1 MMNAEQQ
8 RLLDNASKEVPLEIW
23 GPYLSERQWGTVRE
37 DYSEGGDAW
46 NYFTHDHARSR
57 VYRWGEDGL
66 AGISDYDQNLCFAIA
81 LWNGKDPIL
90 KERLFGLTNQ
100 EGNHGEDV
108 KELYYYL
115 DNLPTHY
122 YMKHLYKYPQK
133 AYPYAD
139 LLAVNR
145 MRNKQEPEYEILDT
159 GVFNDDCYF
168 DIFTEY
174 AKKGNEDI
182 YIRIEIVNR
191 GKDAAPITIL
201 PTLWFSNKWQFSPGT
216 RKPVLQFID
225 TGIVHAAHEKLGDYY
240 LYCKDSADIWFTENE
255 TNAEKIFNRP
265 NNSLFVKDAFHDAV
279 IHGMNTEAL
288 REIKQGTKC
297 AAVYQFT
304 MNGGEKKQLYLRLTK
319 EQTTEP
325 FTSDVTGIFV
335 QRKKEADEF
344 YQFVLPAGISEDLA
358 LIQRQAFAGLLW
370 SRQYYHYDV
379 ERWYSTSDGIAS
391 VGGQRAYGR
400 NSDWKNLKNRDVI
413 LMPDKWEYPWYA
425 AWDLAFH
432 CIAMAAIDP
441 VFAKNQLIILT
452 REWYMNAA
460 GQIPAYEWNFSDVNP
475 PVQAFAALQIYH
487 IEKKRT
493 GIGDI
498 YFLKKI
504 FQKLIINFTWWAN
517 RKDIDG
523 NNIFGGGFLGLDNI
537 GIFNRS
543 MPLPGG
549 MQLEQSDGT
558 AWMGMYALNM
568 MDMALEIALSDDAF
582 EDTATKFYEHFVLI
596 AEALNERGLWDNTD
610 SFFYDVLNIPGE
622 RSFPLRLRSM
632 VGLIPLFAVSIIRR
646 EHLNT
651 LTDFKKA
658 MEWIRNYRTANHAY
672 LPNQR
677 EVDYTDML
685 FSLVDDD
692 RLRALMNRVLDEDE
706 FLAPGGVRALSKYYR
721 EHPYTINMQG
731 ASYTVTYD
739 PGDSTS
745 GLFGG
750 NSNWRGPVWIPM
762 NFLLVEAIKK
772 YGNFYSDRLKVE
784 FPKGSGNMI
793 NLTQVAEEI
802 IRRII
807 HQFQRDENNVRPI
820 HGRHNWFYQLP
831 GNGSLCLFYEYFHGD
846 DGSGIGASH
855 QTGWTSL
862 IVNMI
867 GIA

>member
-1 MMNAEQQ
+1 MNAEQQ
-8 RLLDNASKEVPLEIW
+8 RLLDNASKEVPLEVW

-57 VYRWGEDGL
+57 VYRWGEDGI
-66 AGISDYDQNLCFAIA
+66 AGISDYNQNLCFAIA
-81 LWNGKDPIL
+81 LWNGQDPIL

-115 DNLPTHY
+115 DNLPSHY
-122 YMKHLYKYPQK
+122 YMKHLYKYPQQ

-139 LLAVNR
+139 LLNVNR

-159 GVFNDDCYF
+159 GVFNDNNYF
-168 DIFTEY
+168 DVFTEY
-174 AKKGNEDI
+174 AKNESEDI
-182 YIRIEIVNR
+182 YIRIQIINR
-191 GKDAAPITIL
+191 SIHPSPITVL
-201 PTLWFSNKWQFSPGT
+201 PTLWFSNKHHFLPDTQKPILQYRNSGT
-216 RKPVLQFID
+216 
-225 TGIVHAAHEKLGDYY
+225 VHASHETLGDYY
-240 LYCKDSADIWFTENE
+240 LYYKDLTEILFTENE
-255 TNAEKIFNRP
+255 TNTEKVSNQP
-265 NNSLFVKDAFHDAV
+265 NTSLFVKDAFHDAI
-279 IHGMNTEAL
+279 IHGRNKEVL
-288 REIKQGTKC
+288 RDIKQGTKC
-297 AAVYQFT
+297 AAVYQF
-304 MNGGEKKQLYLRLTK
+304 MLESGEKKELYLRLTK
-319 EQTTEP
+319 EITELP
-325 FTSDVTGIFV
+325 FGEDPEMIFL

-344 YQFVLPAGISEDLA
+344 YRSIIPNGISDDLA

-379 ERWYSTSDGIAS
+379 ARWCATGDGIS
-391 VGGQRAYGR
+391 PVTTQREYGR
-400 NSDWKNLKNRDVI
+400 NSDWKNLKNKDVI

-425 AWDLAFH
+425 SWDLAFH

-441 VFAKNQLIILT
+441 MFAKNQLIILT
-452 REWYMNAA
+452 REWYMNPA
-460 GQIPAYEWNFSDVNP
+460 GQIPAYEWNFGDVNP
-475 PVQAFAALQIYH
+475 PVQAFAALQVYH
-487 IEKKRT
+487 IEKQRT
-493 GIGDI
+493 GTSDI
-498 YFLKKI
+498 HFLKKI

-549 MQLEQSDGT
+549 IQLEQSDGT

-568 MDMALEIALSDDAF
+568 MDMALEIALSDNAF
-582 EDTATKFYEHFVLI
+582 EDTAIKFYEHFVLI

-610 SFFYDVLNIPGE
+610 SFFYDVLNIPAQG
-622 RSFPLRLRSM
+622 SFPLRLRSM
-632 VGLIPLFAVSIIRR
+632 VGLIPLFAVSIIRL

-651 LTDFKKA
+651 LADFKKA
-658 MEWIRNYRTANHAY
+658 MEWIRNYRTTNHMY
-672 LPNQR
+672 LPNQK
-677 EVDYTDML
+677 EVGKTDML
-685 FSLVDDD
+685 FSLVGED
-692 RLRALMNRVLDEDE
+692 RLHSLINYVLDENE
-706 FLAPGGVRALSKYYR
+706 FLAPGGIRALSKYYQ
-721 EHPYTINMQG
+721 EHPYTINMQD

-750 NSNWRGPVWIPM
+750 NSNWRGPVWM
-762 NFLLVEAIKK
+762 SLNFLLIEAIKK
-772 YGNFYSDRLKVE
+772 YGDFYGDRLKVE
-784 FPKGSGNMI
+784 FPKGSGKTI
-793 NLTQVAEEI
+793 NLLQVASEI
-802 IRRII
+802 STRII
-807 HQFQRDENNVRPI
+807 QQFRLDENNRRPI

-831 GNGSLCLFYEYFHGD
+831 ENKSLCLFYEYFHGD
-846 DGSGIGASH
+846 DASGVGASH